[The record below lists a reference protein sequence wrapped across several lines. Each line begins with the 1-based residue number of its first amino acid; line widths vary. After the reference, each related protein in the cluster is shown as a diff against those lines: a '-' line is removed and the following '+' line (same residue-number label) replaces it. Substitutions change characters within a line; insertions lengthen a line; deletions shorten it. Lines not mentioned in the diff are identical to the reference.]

1 MFEQPYDALP
11 IDWRSVAPWF
21 CVVIGASLVLAG
33 LALPWRTQ
41 PAFDT
46 ETLGINMSGGK
57 LVFGAALA
65 LGAAA
70 YGDRGAQNV
79 VSFALLALAG
89 VATAALSI
97 LELAEAASFGPGI
110 EIGVGLWV
118 GLAGSAVAMAGVI
131 WRAVTR

>member
-21 CVVIGASLVLAG
+21 CTVIGASLVLAG
-33 LALPWRTQ
+33 LGLPWRTQ
-41 PAFDT
+41 PAFGL
-46 ETLGINMSGGK
+46 ETLGIDMGGGK
-57 LVFGAALA
+57 LLFGVALG

-70 YGDRGAQNV
+70 FGDRGAQSV
-79 VSFALLALAG
+79 ISFGVMAVAA
-89 VATAALSI
+89 VATSALSI